1 MIPRR
6 QTAEVEGHGLIPRQQ
21 PVAVAVRMAHAL
33 AVLVHHLG
41 PPQILDANGEFAGC
55 RVDHA
60 GAQVERHPG
69 SLQGMDVVGTQA
81 ELGIV
86 CLRGHLDANLGA
98 VGQDTA
104 RPGIALI
111 RGGDGQV
118 VLSPE
123 VLGRL
128 VMQVAI
134 DEVVKIIKG
143 AHQGDLAGTRPL
155 HRDGARRPEQGQH
168 AVLDPQHHG
177 HGGRARIHV
186 LHADPG
192 EGQ

>member
-1 MIPRR
+1 M
-6 QTAEVEGHGLIPRQQ
+6 
-21 PVAVAVRMAHAL
+21 
-33 AVLVHHLG
+33 
-41 PPQILDANGEFAGC
+41 
-55 RVDHA
+55 
-60 GAQVERHPG
+60 
-69 SLQGMDVVGTQA
+69 GTQA
-81 ELGIV
+81 KVRIVRLG
-86 CLRGHLDANLGA
+86 GHLDADLGA
-98 VGQDTA
+98 VGQ
-104 RPGIALI
+104 RPTRPTVALI

-143 AHQGDLAGTRPL
+143 AHQGDLAGARPL

-177 HGGRARIHV
+177 DGGSARIHV